1 MGDKLESLSDEQLIY
16 KVAAGEQL
24 AFTELVHRYL
34 SVLVKF
40 SARYTH
46 STSYSED
53 LIQEAFLRTWKGAGS
68 WSAKKGTVKS
78 WLFKI
83 VYNLT
88 MDFLRKQKLQ
98 HTYQETL
105 KSSVSEVHTLERNL
119 LAAEQK
125 RQLHQALFEL
135 PERQRTALT
144 LFLANGLSGREVAA
158 VLELTIEASDSLL
171 ARARRN
177 LKKIVQQEPNI
188 KKAANL

>member
-1 MGDKLESLSDEQLIY
+1 VEGKPESLSDERLIY
-16 KVAAGEQL
+16 KIAAGEQL

-34 SVLVKF
+34 SALVKF

-53 LIQEAFLRTWKGAGS
+53 LVQEAFLRIWKGADS
-68 WSAKKGTVKS
+68 WSAAKGTVKS

-83 VYNLT
+83 AYNLT
-88 MDFLRKQKLQ
+88 MDFLRKQALQ
-98 HTYQETL
+98 NSYQESL
-105 KSSVSEVHTLERNL
+105 KSSVSEVHSLERSL

-125 RQLHQALFEL
+125 KQLHQALFDL

-144 LFLANGLSGREVAA
+144 LFLVNGLTGREVAA

-177 LKKIVQQEPNI
+177 LKKTIQQEPNI